1 MDESQLSAPARTQTR
16 HPGTVP
22 GSGVEHVN
30 ERHDTH
36 FTVVGNHLAQHP
48 ELSLTAIGLAT
59 HIQSLP
65 KGTPVGIKA
74 LTAKFREGEVRI
86 ASALRELE
94 EHGYLKRTR
103 ERLPSGRIVTRTL
116 SYNKPHTESFVR
128 EPKPVP
134 ADDKEGDKPRLAHD
148 KAEGKVDGTVNDHA
162 EPPPTA
168 NLPQHRTA
176 ARLLADLRTYDSR
189 LLLTERD
196 VRRLTPAVVT
206 WLERGVSPTAVLRAL
221 TAGLPEE
228 PLRRPAAIL
237 AHRLAT
243 DLPPAVSPPG
253 PVPVVVP
260 TTARPAPFQTC
271 DGCDRAFRAVQPG
284 RCRDCRCRTAE
295 RAVA

>member
-1 MDESQLSAPARTQTR
+1 MAESQLSAPAPAQSR
-16 HPGTVP
+16 HPRTVP

-30 ERHDTH
+30 ERHDSH

-65 KGTPVGIKA
+65 KSTPVGIKA
-74 LTAKFREGEVRI
+74 LAAKFREGEVRI

-94 EHGYLKRTR
+94 AHGYLKRTR
-103 ERLPSGRIVTRTL
+103 ERLSSGRIVTRTV
-116 SYNKPHTESFVR
+116 SYNKPHTESTVR

-134 ADDKEGDKPRLAHD
+134 ADDKEGDKPGLAHD
-148 KAEGKVDGTVNDHA
+148 KADDTVHDNA

-176 ARLLADLRTYDSR
+176 ARLLTDLRAYDSR

-206 WLERGVSPTAVLRAL
+206 WLERGVSSAAVLRAL
-221 TAGLPEE
+221 GDGLPEE
-228 PLRRPAAIL
+228 PLRRPAAFL
-237 AHRLAT
+237 AHRLAV
-243 DLPPAVSPPG
+243 DLPPAVSPPARPPQSTTAAATAL
-253 PVPVVVP
+253 PVPM
-260 TTARPAPFQTC
+260 QNC
-271 DGCDRAFRAVQPG
+271 DGCDRGFRAPSPG
-284 RCRDCRCRTAE
+284 RCRDCRHHDAE

>member
-1 MDESQLSAPARTQTR
+1 MAESQPSAPARAKSP
-16 HPGTVP
+16 HPGSVP

-74 LTAKFREGEVRI
+74 LAAKFREGEVRI

-94 EHGYLKRTR
+94 AHGYLKRLR
-103 ERLPSGRIVTRTL
+103 ERLPSGRIVTRTI
-116 SYNKPHTESFVR
+116 SYNNPHAEQSGR
-128 EPKPVP
+128 EPKPVE
-134 ADDKEGDKPRLAHD
+134 ADDTGDKEGDKPVPAHH
-148 KAEGKVDGTVNDHA
+148 EVDDEA
-162 EPPPTA
+162 EPRPTA
-168 NLPQHRTA
+168 DSPQRRTA

-196 VRRLTPAVVT
+196 VRRLTSAVVT

-221 TAGLPEE
+221 TEGLPEE
-228 PLRRPAAIL
+228 PLRRPAAFL
-237 AHRLAT
+237 AHRLAV
-243 DLPPAVSPPG
+243 DLPPAVSPPR
-253 PVPVVVP
+253 PPLST
-260 TTARPAPFQTC
+260 TTAATALPARMQNC
-271 DGCDRAFRAVQPG
+271 DGCDRGFRAHGPG
-284 RCRDCRCRTAE
+284 RCRDCRRHAAE